1 MLQIINQFIT
11 LIILPP
17 FYHQPNA
24 LPKKKIVTNIKIINA
39 ISASCWA
46 FLPFNSRFNNFNLS
60 SQLHMFLIIIDFFF
74 NVSNF
79 SVVFVNLLDITCELR
94 ETPAKAM
101 PITPVIRRGS

>member
-1 MLQIINQFIT
+1 
-11 LIILPP
+11 
-17 FYHQPNA
+17 
-24 LPKKKIVTNIKIINA
+24 
-39 ISASCWA
+39 
-46 FLPFNSRFNNFNLS
+46 
-60 SQLHMFLIIIDFFF
+60 MFLIIIDFFF